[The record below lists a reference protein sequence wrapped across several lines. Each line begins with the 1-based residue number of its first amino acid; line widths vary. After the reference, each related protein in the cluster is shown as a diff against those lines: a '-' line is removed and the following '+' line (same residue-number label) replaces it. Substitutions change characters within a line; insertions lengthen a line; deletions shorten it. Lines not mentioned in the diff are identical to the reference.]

1 MRKITRQFTDKI
13 ADVMKTG
20 EEKIS
25 NVKTVK
31 MFGKEVFELNLFN
44 EKLEKALDIGY
55 RETKARGMQ
64 VYKSLQTVLISNIHF
79 FSTFLRHDWIVW
91 QHHNCQ
97 CFVLRWHNGGQQ

>member
-1 MRKITRQFTDKI
+1 MAIVYGRFVRKITRQFTDKI

-44 EKLEKALDIGY
+44 EKLEKAVEIGY

-64 VYKSLQTVLISNIHF
+64 VYKILQTVLISNNSLFQHF
-79 FSTFLRHDWIVW
+79 FTA
-91 QHHNCQ
+91 
-97 CFVLRWHNGGQQ
+97 